1 MATVA
6 PDWFLRS
13 RLKMRHIHLVVAVD
27 ELRSI
32 HKAAAALRMTQP
44 AATKLLSD
52 LERVLAIRLFERTT
66 RGIIPTPQGASL
78 ARHAR
83 TILGTL
89 DHARDELAAI
99 STGSTG
105 KLTIGVLLVVAPVLL
120 PRALLA
126 FKRRNAQVTVQV
138 REGTLG
144 TLLPLLHAGELDLV
158 VGRLTSDFAT
168 AGLSFTPC
176 YDEPMTLVVR
186 RGHPLTRRRTP
197 SLAGLVGE
205 SWILPTPE
213 AAYRQRID
221 AAFRQAG
228 VEPPAQRIES
238 MSILTNTT
246 LLQEARSRCCACR
259 CRSRRVRS
267 ESSRARIRRRCRCG
281 MIWSRRCARWG
292 GRWGGGEAFADAR
305 IHLRFAMRVDS
316 DVSIRRARES
326 GTLVALQFNALTTLG
341 PRLRGDDDGN
351 GGAIAILR

>member
-246 LLQEARSRCCACR
+246 LLQESDMLGVMPLNIARHYAKAGALALL
-259 CRSRRVRS
+259 RVPLPQPS
-267 ESSRARIRRRCRCG
+267 GPVGIIARADPSPVPVR
-281 MIWSRRCARWG
+281 
-292 GRWGGGEAFADAR
+292 D
-305 IHLRFAMRVDS
+305 D
-316 DVSIRRARES
+316 
-326 GTLVALQFNALTTLG
+326 LVAALRAVGRSLG
-341 PRLRGDDDGN
+341 RG
-351 GGAIAILR
+351 

>member
-1 MATVA
+1 MATLA
-6 PDWFLRS
+6 PPDWFLRS

-52 LERVLAIRLFERTT
+52 LERVLGMRLFERTT
-66 RGIIPTPQGASL
+66 RGIIPTPHGASL
-78 ARHAR
+78 VRHAR
-83 TILGTL
+83 TIVGTL

-99 STGSTG
+99 STGATG
-105 KLTIGVLLVVAPVLL
+105 KLTVGVLLVVAPVLV

-126 FKRRNAQVTVQV
+126 FKRRNEHVTVQV

-158 VGRLTSDFAT
+158 VGRLTTDFAT
-168 AGLSFTPC
+168 TGLSFTPC

-186 RGHPLTRRRTP
+186 RGHPLSRRRAL
-197 SLAGLVGE
+197 SLADLVDE

-213 AAYRQRID
+213 AAYRHRLD
-221 AAFRQAG
+221 AAFRQSG

-246 LLQEARSRCCACR
+246 LLQESDMLGVMPLNIARHYAK
-259 CRSRRVRS
+259 
-267 ESSRARIRRRCRCG
+267 A
-281 MIWSRRCARWG
+281 
-292 GRWGGGEAFADAR
+292 
-305 IHLRFAMRVDS
+305 
-316 DVSIRRARES
+316 
-326 GTLVALQFNALTTLG
+326 GTLALLRVPLPQPSGPVGIIARADQPPVPARDDLVAALRATGRSLG
-341 PRLRGDDDGN
+341 RS
-351 GGAIAILR
+351 